1 MKNRKKS
8 GFTIVELIIVIAV
21 IGVLAAILIPAFQGM
36 IKKAHMAD
44 DKAMA
49 KNFNTAL
56 VAAQISEE
64 IFPKS
69 MAEVVAVLESAGY
82 RGEQLKAKATG
93 CSFIWDSQT
102 NQIMY
107 GEINTTVKT
116 KGAPAQSPITI
127 YYSMNPEYSKTT
139 SDWYVAISNPTDIT
153 GSVDCTYFL
162 LDSANVESNLEI
174 SSPCGIGVMMGKK
187 LIVNEGV
194 KIIFNTEKAGT
205 IKLDGI
211 IYGDVEIN
219 APQCNVVQ
227 SGAVKKLTIA
237 EIKNDDK
244 SEIKGY
250 AKELVVIS
258 GKVIIQHNAYI
269 QSFGNNSSSIS
280 DNNGYIDTY
289 NADDASNIRNL
300 GFVHQTSFNMPDG
313 FNPVLEKVYHI
324 NNVRDLLLFREMTNG
339 GCSYKGTTVKLN
351 NDISLNNIA
360 NWIPIGGGAF
370 YEGQGD
376 SMVERKSYFGGTFD
390 GNGKTISGLHFS
402 NLSPEHGFNSHTQF
416 DRPNSP
422 RANVGRYM
430 FGFFGGVIGGT
441 IKDLNVVVNADIKAL
456 TPKAIGTDGKSS
468 QQTILGTVVGY
479 LHSSETSVATISN
492 VTVSGN
498 IKTIGRVG
506 GIVGGVADG
515 VIKNCTNRANIE
527 VNFSEAYSVNNYG
540 EAGGIA
546 CWVRHYTPVD
556 STIPFTA
563 GVTEGATTNV
573 YKVLFE
579 NCKNEGNIK
588 NNIADAVGILGRA
601 LAADTQLLEFRNC
614 VNTGTLE
621 TTVSKHYTATMLG
634 RSSHHPSTDVF
645 ITFTGCENI
654 YVMLP

>member
-1 MKNRKKS
+1 
-8 GFTIVELIIVIAV
+8 
-21 IGVLAAILIPAFQGM
+21 M

-44 DKAMA
+44 DKTMA

-56 VAAQISEE
+56 VAAQISEG

-82 RGEQLKAKATG
+82 RGEQLNAKATG

-116 KGAPAQSPITI
+116 KGSPAQSPITI

-187 LIVNEGV
+187 LIVNEGA

-211 IYGDVEIN
+211 IYGEVEIN

-289 NADDASNIRNL
+289 NADDASNINNL

-376 SMVERKSYFGGTFD
+376 SMVERKNYFGGTFD

-402 NLSPEHGFNSHTQF
+402 NLSPEHGFNFNSRF
-416 DRPNSP
+416 DRPGASNP
-422 RANVGRYM
+422 NVGRYA
-430 FGFFGGVIGGT
+430 FGFFGGIVGGKVKNLNISIDAN
-441 IKDLNVVVNADIKAL
+441 IKTVCPIAYNENGS
-456 TPKAIGTDGKSS
+456 PS
-468 QQTILGTVVGY
+468 QQTFFGAVAGY
-479 LHSSETSVATISN
+479 AHSSETSKFEIDN
-492 VTVSGN
+492 VTVSG
-498 IKTIGRVG
+498 TINTIARVG
-506 GIVGGVADG
+506 GVVGALSDG
-515 VIKNCTNRANIE
+515 IIKNTTNRANINVTFVE
-527 VNFSEAYSVNNYG
+527 GQSVFSYG
-540 EAGGIA
+540 EAGGIV
-546 CWVRHYTPVD
+546 CWARTYTPVD
-556 STIPFTA
+556 DRVPFA
-563 GVTEGATTNV
+563 SGRV
-573 YKVLFE
+573 FE
-579 NCKNEGNIK
+579 AELKNCTNEGNIHTA
-588 NNIADAVGILGRA
+588 NGSAVGIV
-601 LAADTQLLEFRNC
+601 AATSVNPNMKLKYVDC
-614 VNTGTLE
+614 KNTGTLSSSSPNPQEGTGTLLGPRYSSIPSYIPYIDFGGLTNE
-621 TTVSKHYTATMLG
+621 TTRNG
-634 RSSHHPSTDVF
+634 
-645 ITFTGCENI
+645 
-654 YVMLP
+654 

>member
-1 MKNRKKS
+1 
-8 GFTIVELIIVIAV
+8 
-21 IGVLAAILIPAFQGM
+21 
-36 IKKAHMAD
+36 
-44 DKAMA
+44 
-49 KNFNTAL
+49 
-56 VAAQISEE
+56 
-64 IFPKS
+64 
-69 MAEVVAVLESAGY
+69 
-82 RGEQLKAKATG
+82 
-93 CSFIWDSQT
+93 
-102 NQIMY
+102 
-107 GEINTTVKT
+107 
-116 KGAPAQSPITI
+116 
-127 YYSMNPEYSKTT
+127 MNPEYSKTT

-211 IYGDVEIN
+211 IYGEVEIN

-289 NADDASNIRNL
+289 NADDASNINNL

-351 NDISLNNIA
+351 NDLSLNNIA
-360 NWIPIGGGAF
+360 NWIPIGVGAF

-402 NLSPEHGFNSHTQF
+402 NLSPEHGFNFNSRF
-416 DRPNSP
+416 DRPGASNP
-422 RANVGRYM
+422 NVGRYA
-430 FGFFGGVIGGT
+430 FGLFGGVIGGT
-441 IKDLNVVVNADIKAL
+441 VKNLNIVINADIK
-456 TPKAIGTDGKSS
+456 TVCPKDSGGS
-468 QQTILGTVVGY
+468 QQTFFGGAVGY
-479 LHSSETSVATISN
+479 LHSSLTQTATVEN
-492 VTVSGN
+492 VTVSGS
-498 IKTIGRVG
+498 IKSINRT
-506 GIVGGVADG
+506 GGVIGAAADG
-515 VIKNCTNRANIE
+515 YVKNCKNRATIE
-527 VNFSEAYSVNNYG
+527 VSFSNEFSSLHYG
-540 EAGGIA
+540 EAAGII
-546 CWVRHYTPVD
+546 CWVRFYSPVD
-556 STIPFTA
+556 SSIPFETGRTVVEVDGN
-563 GVTEGATTNV
+563 GVEKEFSNAYLV
-573 YKVLFE
+573 IVE
-579 NCKNEGNIK
+579 DCVNEGKI
-588 NNIADAVGILGRA
+588 IAHNSDAVGIINRIHSTA
-601 LAADTQLLEFRNC
+601 SMIVRFDNCRNTGELITTAS
-614 VNTGTLE
+614 NHKTGTL
-621 TTVSKHYTATMLG
+621 MG
-634 RSSHHPSTDVF
+634 RYSRDASGDAYVF
-645 ITFTGCENI
+645 FIDCVNI
-654 YVMLP
+654 WQ